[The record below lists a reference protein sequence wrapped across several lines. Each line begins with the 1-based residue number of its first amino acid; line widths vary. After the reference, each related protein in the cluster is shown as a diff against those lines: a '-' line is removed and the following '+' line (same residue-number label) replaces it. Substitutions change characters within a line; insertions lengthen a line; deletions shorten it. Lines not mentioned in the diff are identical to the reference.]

1 MSTVILKIVYGGKHA
16 RIISNPDVSESI
28 PTETGDIIGVIT
40 RSLEGVSKLLGN
52 YS

>member
-28 PTETGDIIGVIT
+28 PTETGDIIGVII
-40 RSLEGVSKLLGN
+40 VSYQIICKYLN
-52 YS
+52 T